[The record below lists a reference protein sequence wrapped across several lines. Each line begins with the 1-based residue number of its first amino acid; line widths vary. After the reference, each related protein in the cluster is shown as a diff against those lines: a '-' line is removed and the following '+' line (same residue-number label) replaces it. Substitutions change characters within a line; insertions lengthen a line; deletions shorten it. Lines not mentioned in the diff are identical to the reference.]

1 MTESQEKEGK
11 KGKEEDGGRRAKRS
25 RDRAERKRK
34 EEKKAKS
41 VRMSHSGKVRRY
53 KQAGGILYFPSR
65 GISRYGFFFWK
76 CNRYGR
82 VIQQLLQT
90 LRYFYSPFF
99 VARLSLSSP
108 PRALFPVPRPSLSLL
123 FLHFFALEP
132 IHPKPQKMTTRT

>member
-11 KGKEEDGGRRAKRS
+11 KGGRRKKGEKKPRS
-25 RDRAERKRK
+25 SRT
-34 EEKKAKS
+34 EEGKKGKKAKS
-41 VRMSHSGKVRRY
+41 VRMSHSGKVRLY
-53 KQAGGILYFPSR
+53 KQAGGIFYFPSR

-123 FLHFFALEP
+123 FLHFFAREP
-132 IHPKPQKMTTRT
+132 IHPKMTTRTWRL